1 MALTQENEIPLPQNI
16 QPFINT
22 TLAWDNIDRLEETL
36 SGSGTSHR
44 INGIAVQARHFGPQ
58 LPPVAVPEVARTR
71 QRSVDSS
78 TITEIPAYNAGERCN
93 PRARS
98 YVEVTSEQVIEHARK
113 KNLLWILVR
122 LHANAKQKASSWT
135 GFNLSVREQPVSKD
149 NVGYLPT
156 VDAPATDMDTVHE
169 VLVRSLKIK
178 DSLRLQSIVVVFD
191 QALYAKATEIQWKH
205 SEKFKDLVLRM
216 GVFHTTCTL
225 LSIVGKRFQDAGL
238 RDLCVESG
246 VIAEGS
252 VSGVLDGR
260 RYNRAVRC
268 HKLMYEA
275 LMRLAWKGFQSWVEE
290 NHPDKRGTVDVFFD
304 SLDELYENTCANE
317 FEEKMTSPGFAKFVE
332 LFDNY
337 LKYLRLEKGKLSQF
351 WMSYLD
357 LVEILLGLL
366 RASREG
372 NWELHLSS
380 VRQMIP
386 WCFAY
391 DNLNYARYLSAYVS
405 EMSHLEKEHPEISE
419 YFRSGGFSVQIGDQ
433 NPFGK
438 IPVDQACEETV
449 NKDTQ
454 TAGGTK
460 GFSLKPRALSKY
472 YLTAEYRSIFMRQ
485 LKEMV
490 HLTHSDA
497 KHTDLQ
503 SSRIERDEADVRS
516 LLLMLESTWIN
527 PFNNEQQ
534 ELVCLSTGK
543 AATNEIENDLQQA
556 KDIGEKAYKSF
567 SAERLECHPP
577 KVKFHDTLTKAKLKT
592 FSDLNKKMKVQKGTA
607 NEVILKAD
615 RALFAK
621 MIVIAEKRELKMRDV
636 LCHPLGPLPWAL
648 ASSDGSMRKT
658 NKSSLGKELKKNALA
673 VESFPQPCA
682 CVIDGM
688 ALVQR
693 MKGDHKTFSEAADYL
708 LRMVLNEGGNSRRID
723 VVFDV
728 YRDDSIR
735 NAERERRGA
744 ETGNESR
751 NIRPEHKLEQWRK
764 FLLSPKNKSQFIK
777 FIAKEWQKERYRV
790 KLAEKILM
798 VTSEEQCFEITSERA
813 VTLDDLSSTQEEAD
827 TRVLLHAAEAARAG
841 YKGIIVSAE
850 DTDVLVLCL
859 AFTSFILS
867 SLFLK
872 CGTKNRTI
880 YIDISTVVQRFG
892 SGLCKSLLGLHAFTG
907 CDSVSAFAGKGKT
920 AGLQIIKRS
929 RDFQHVFLQLGM
941 E

>member
-44 INGIAVQARHFGPQ
+44 VNGIAVQARHFGPQ
-58 LPPVAVPEVARTR
+58 LPPLAVPEVARTR

-135 GFNLSVREQPVSKD
+135 GFNISVREQPVSKD

-156 VDAPATDMDTVHE
+156 VDAPATDMATVHE

-205 SEKFKDLVLRM
+205 SERFKDLVLRM
-216 GVFHTTCTL
+216 GVFHTACTL

-275 LMRLAWKGFQSWVEE
+275 LMRLAWKGLKTIIRIREE
-290 NHPDKRGTVDVFFD
+290 RLMY
-304 SLDELYENTCANE
+304 SL
-317 FEEKMTSPGFAKFVE
+317 
-332 LFDNY
+332 
-337 LKYLRLEKGKLSQF
+337 
-351 WMSYLD
+351 
-357 LVEILLGLL
+357 I
-366 RASREG
+366 
-372 NWELHLSS
+372 
-380 VRQMIP
+380 
-386 WCFAY
+386 
-391 DNLNYARYLSAYVS
+391 
-405 EMSHLEKEHPEISE
+405 
-419 YFRSGGFSVQIGDQ
+419 
-433 NPFGK
+433 
-438 IPVDQACEETV
+438 
-449 NKDTQ
+449 
-454 TAGGTK
+454 
-460 GFSLKPRALSKY
+460 
-472 YLTAEYRSIFMRQ
+472 
-485 LKEMV
+485 
-490 HLTHSDA
+490 
-497 KHTDLQ
+497 
-503 SSRIERDEADVRS
+503 
-516 LLLMLESTWIN
+516 
-527 PFNNEQQ
+527 Q

-543 AATNEIENDLQQA
+543 AATNEIENDLLQA

-648 ASSDGSMRKT
+648 ASADGSMRKT
-658 NKSSLGKELKKNALA
+658 NKSSLGN
-673 VESFPQPCA
+673 
-682 CVIDGM
+682 
-688 ALVQR
+688 
-693 MKGDHKTFSEAADYL
+693 
-708 LRMVLNEGGNSRRID
+708 
-723 VVFDV
+723 
-728 YRDDSIR
+728 
-735 NAERERRGA
+735 
-744 ETGNESR
+744 
-751 NIRPEHKLEQWRK
+751 
-764 FLLSPKNKSQFIK
+764 
-777 FIAKEWQKERYRV
+777 
-790 KLAEKILM
+790 
-798 VTSEEQCFEITSERA
+798 
-813 VTLDDLSSTQEEAD
+813 
-827 TRVLLHAAEAARAG
+827 
-841 YKGIIVSAE
+841 
-850 DTDVLVLCL
+850 
-859 AFTSFILS
+859 
-867 SLFLK
+867 
-872 CGTKNRTI
+872 
-880 YIDISTVVQRFG
+880 
-892 SGLCKSLLGLHAFTG
+892 
-907 CDSVSAFAGKGKT
+907 
-920 AGLQIIKRS
+920 
-929 RDFQHVFLQLGM
+929 
-941 E
+941 

>member
-44 INGIAVQARHFGPQ
+44 VNGIAVQARHFGPQ
-58 LPPVAVPEVARTR
+58 LPPLAVPEVARTR

-135 GFNLSVREQPVSKD
+135 GFNISVREQPVSKD

-156 VDAPATDMDTVHE
+156 VDAPATDMATVHE

-205 SEKFKDLVLRM
+205 SERFKDLVLRM
-216 GVFHTTCTL
+216 GVFHTACTL
-225 LSIVGKRFQDAGL
+225 LSIVGKRFQNAGL

-268 HKLMYEA
+268 HKLI
-275 LMRLAWKGFQSWVEE
+275 L
-290 NHPDKRGTVDVFFD
+290 N
-304 SLDELYENTCANE
+304 ELYENTCANE
-317 FEEKMTSPGFAKFVE
+317 FEEKMTSPGFTKFVE

-419 YFRSGGFSVQIGDQ
+419 YFKSGGFSVQVGDQ

-485 LKEMV
+485 LKEMI
-490 HLTHSDA
+490 HLTHSKA

-503 SSRIERDEADVRS
+503 SSRIERDEAD
-516 LLLMLESTWIN
+516 
-527 PFNNEQQ
+527 Q

-543 AATNEIENDLQQA
+543 AATNEIENDLLQA

-648 ASSDGSMRKT
+648 ASADGSMRKT
-658 NKSSLGKELKKNALA
+658 NKSSLGN
-673 VESFPQPCA
+673 
-682 CVIDGM
+682 
-688 ALVQR
+688 
-693 MKGDHKTFSEAADYL
+693 
-708 LRMVLNEGGNSRRID
+708 
-723 VVFDV
+723 
-728 YRDDSIR
+728 
-735 NAERERRGA
+735 
-744 ETGNESR
+744 
-751 NIRPEHKLEQWRK
+751 
-764 FLLSPKNKSQFIK
+764 
-777 FIAKEWQKERYRV
+777 
-790 KLAEKILM
+790 
-798 VTSEEQCFEITSERA
+798 
-813 VTLDDLSSTQEEAD
+813 
-827 TRVLLHAAEAARAG
+827 
-841 YKGIIVSAE
+841 
-850 DTDVLVLCL
+850 
-859 AFTSFILS
+859 
-867 SLFLK
+867 
-872 CGTKNRTI
+872 
-880 YIDISTVVQRFG
+880 
-892 SGLCKSLLGLHAFTG
+892 
-907 CDSVSAFAGKGKT
+907 
-920 AGLQIIKRS
+920 
-929 RDFQHVFLQLGM
+929 
-941 E
+941 